1 MGRPVSRRKGKV
13 MSEQHDAS
21 RAGRVEAH
29 RMDGFIDAAFAFAV
43 SVLAI
48 AGAEVPHSL
57 HDLLLD
63 LDRIPGFA
71 CSFVTLLMFWHRH
84 VRWRDRFRLHDGIST
99 VLSLALVFF
108 ALIFVYPLNMLFQA
122 FFSSLYASF
131 AHQALPNEPA
141 IGSMHELKALY
152 ICYGLAYACM
162 VGCIALLYRH
172 SVRHSHLSHAEQIE
186 ARRILYIQLGS
197 IAVALCSLLA
207 ALPMSETA
215 GAWASLPGYMY
226 GLLGVVYWRA
236 GRWSKQALMQAA

>member
-1 MGRPVSRRKGKV
+1 
-13 MSEQHDAS
+13 MSEEHDVS

-29 RMDGFIDAAFAFAV
+29 RLDGFIDAAFAFAV

-48 AGAEVPHSL
+48 AGAEAPHSL

-71 CSFVTLLMFWHRH
+71 CSFATLLIFWRRH
-84 VRWRDRFRLHDGIST
+84 VHWRDRFRLHDGVSML
-99 VLSLALVFF
+99 LSLALVFF

-122 FFSSLYASF
+122 FFGSLYALF
-131 AHQALPNEPA
+131 AHQVLPNEPA
-141 IGSMHELKALY
+141 ISSMHELKALY

-172 SVRHSHLSHAEQIE
+172 SLKHSHLLHAERIE
-186 ARRILYIQLGS
+186 ARKVFYIQLGS

-207 ALPMSETA
+207 ALPISETG
-215 GAWASLPGYMY
+215 GAWASLPGYIY
-226 GLLGVVYWRA
+226 GLLGVVYWWA
-236 GRWSKQALMQAA
+236 GRWSRKALAQTA

>member
-1 MGRPVSRRKGKV
+1 
-13 MSEQHDAS
+13 MSEQHDAL

-29 RMDGFIDAAFAFAV
+29 RLDGFIDAAFAFAV

-48 AGAEVPHSL
+48 AGTEAPHSL
-57 HDLLLD
+57 HDLLQD
-63 LDRIPGFA
+63 LDKIPGFA
-71 CSFVTLLMFWHRH
+71 CSFATLLMFWHRH

-122 FFSSLYASF
+122 FFGSLYASF
-131 AHQALPNEPA
+131 THQVLPNEPA

-162 VGCIALLYRH
+162 AGCIALLYRH
-172 SVRHSHLSHAEQIE
+172 SLRHSHLLHTERIE
-186 ARRILYIQLGS
+186 ARRIFYIQLGS
-197 IAVALCSLLA
+197 ITVALCSLLA
-207 ALPMSETA
+207 ALSISET
-215 GAWASLPGYMY
+215 GAAWTASLPGYIY

-236 GRWSKQALMQAA
+236 GRWSKKALEAVAQTA